1 MEILCHET
9 WALSRVSAGLSFR
22 TGVAVACCCLL
33 CYSLSFGQ
41 MLLPVSAETKVIL
54 WTILFGLAKALQY
67 SALLIL
73 GKTGVQKL
81 KKRIRRNQ

>member
-1 MEILCHET
+1 MGFKQSFGRLRL
-9 WALSRVSAGLSFR
+9 WLAGLSFR

-67 SALLIL
+67 SAIAIL
-73 GKTGVQKL
+73 GKSGITRL
-81 KKRIRRNQ
+81 KSLLSARK

>member
-1 MEILCHET
+1 MGFKQSFGRLRL
-9 WALSRVSAGLSFR
+9 WLARLSFR

-81 KKRIRRNQ
+81 KKRFRRNQ